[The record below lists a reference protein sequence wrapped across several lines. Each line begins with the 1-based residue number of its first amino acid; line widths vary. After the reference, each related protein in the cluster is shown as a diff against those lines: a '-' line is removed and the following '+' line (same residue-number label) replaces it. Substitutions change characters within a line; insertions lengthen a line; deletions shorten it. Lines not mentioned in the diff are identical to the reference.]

1 MPEAELFHNN
11 VVFYKVLSAA
21 LCERNYCSLHF
32 TGEETGTQRLHHLA
46 KISRLTDSRPIFQT
60 QLI

>member
-11 VVFYKVLSAA
+11 VVFYKVLSAG

-46 KISRLTDSRPIFQT
+46 KISRLIDSRPIFQT